1 MGNTV
6 KKGGD
11 DMNRNSRGI
20 AASVIGLLMIGLTIF
35 IPATTMAESL
45 NYRLKW
51 LFNASVVG
59 DIYAD
64 VHGYFKKAGLNIT
77 VKAGGP
83 ERDAIK
89 ELELGQ
95 AAFGVA
101 SADQVI
107 RAMSKG
113 APVVVI
119 AQIFQVN
126 PMHWMYRDKEVS
138 VNTLDDLKKKI
149 IGVTFGGNDEI
160 ILRTLMAK
168 GKITEND
175 LTLYSARYDYTPFYQ
190 KKVDLWPVYLNTQ
203 AVFLKKKMA
212 VNGESVSFFNPAAH
226 GVQFVSNSVVTSQK
240 MIDEQPEVVKA
251 FVTSLCAAW
260 EAALA
265 PANKEEAIKTLQ
277 QFDKDTELDVLQE
290 QLEIT
295 RRLIKPELNVKIGT
309 IDLSAWQQTAK
320 IMAEQKQ
327 TTQLI
332 PIGDAIHPYI
342 K

>member
-1 MGNTV
+1 MGNIVTGGNMKTLKCVV
-6 KKGGD
+6 KK
-11 DMNRNSRGI
+11 
-20 AASVIGLLMIGLTIF
+20 AAWLGLAMICLSALFST
-35 IPATTMAESL
+35 PATAKPL

-64 VHGYFKKAGLNIT
+64 VHGYFKEAGLDIR
-77 VKAGGP
+77 VKPGGP

-95 AAFGVA
+95 ATFGVA

-107 RAMSKG
+107 RALSKG

-126 PMHWMYRDKEVS
+126 PMHWMYRTKDISIEK
-138 VNTLDDLKKKI
+138 LDDLRNKI

-168 GKITEND
+168 GNITEKD
-175 LTLYSARYDYTPFYQ
+175 TTLFSARYDYNPFYQ
-190 KKVDLWPVYLNTQ
+190 KKVELWPVYLNTQ
-203 AVFLKKKMA
+203 AVFLKKKLA
-212 VNGESVSFFNPAAH
+212 QNGEAVSFFNPADY

-240 MIDEQPEVVKA
+240 MMDEHPETVKA
-251 FVTSLCAAW
+251 FVSSLCKAW

-265 PANKEEAIKTLQ
+265 PENAEKTIKTLQ
-277 QFDKDTELDVLQE
+277 QFDKDTALDVMTE
-290 QLEIT
+290 QLEVT
-295 RRLIKPELNVKIGT
+295 RRLIKPTADLQIGT
-309 IDLSAWQQTAK
+309 IDLPAWQQTAE
-320 IMAEQKQ
+320 IMADQKQ
-327 TTQLI
+327 TPRLI
-332 PIGDAIHPYI
+332 AVANAIHPI
-342 K
+342 EK

>member
-1 MGNTV
+1 MKSLKSAV
-6 KKGGD
+6 KKITLLGLAIICLA
-11 DMNRNSRGI
+11 SLLSTS
-20 AASVIGLLMIGLTIF
+20 AA
-35 IPATTMAESL
+35 AEPL

-64 VHGYFKKAGLNIT
+64 VHGYFKEAGLDIT
-77 VKAGGP
+77 VKPGGP

-107 RAMSKG
+107 RALSKG

-119 AQIFQVN
+119 AQIFQIN
-126 PMHWMYRDKEVS
+126 PMHWMYREKDISIEK
-138 VNTLDDLKKKI
+138 LDDLKNKI

-160 ILRTLMAK
+160 ILRTLLAK
-168 GKITEND
+168 GNISEQDT
-175 LTLYSARYDYTPFYQ
+175 TLFSVRYDYNPFFQ
-190 KKVDLWPVYLNTQ
+190 KKVELWPVYLNTQ

-212 VNGESVSFFNPAAH
+212 DNGETVSFFNPADH

-240 MIDEQPEVVKA
+240 MITEQPEVVKA
-251 FVTSLCAAW
+251 FVSSLCKAW

-265 PANKEEAIKTLQ
+265 PENKDKAIETLQ
-277 QFDKDTELDVLQE
+277 QFDKDTAVDVMTE
-290 QLEIT
+290 QLEVT
-295 RRLIKPELNVKIGT
+295 RRLIKPTADMAIGT
-309 IDLSAWQQTAK
+309 IDLPAWQQTAK

-327 TTQLI
+327 TPRLI
-332 PIGDAIHPYI
+332 SVTDAILPPE

>member
-1 MGNTV
+1 MKTLESV
-6 KKGGD
+6 LKK
-11 DMNRNSRGI
+11 
-20 AASVIGLLMIGLTIF
+20 AAWLGLVMMCLTTLLP
-35 IPATTMAESL
+35 PAAEAETL

-64 VHGYFKKAGLNIT
+64 VHGYFKEAGLDIN
-77 VKAGGP
+77 VKPGGP

-95 AAFGVA
+95 ASFGVA

-107 RAMSKG
+107 RALSKG

-126 PMHWMYRDKEVS
+126 PMHWMYRTEDVS
-138 VNTLDDLKKKI
+138 IQQLDDLRNKI

-168 GKITEND
+168 GNITEKD
-175 LTLYSARYDYTPFYQ
+175 TTLFSARYDYNPFYQ

-212 VNGESVSFFNPAAH
+212 ENGEAVSFFNPADH

-240 MIDEQPEVVKA
+240 MVSEHPEIVKA
-251 FVTSLCAAW
+251 FVSSLCKAW

-265 PANKEEAIKTLQ
+265 PDNMAKAIETLQ
-277 QFDKDTELDVLQE
+277 QFDKDTAIDVMTE
-290 QLEIT
+290 QLEVT
-295 RRLIKPELNVKIGT
+295 RRLIKPTADMAIGT
-309 IDLSAWQQTAK
+309 IDLPAWQQTAN

-327 TTQLI
+327 TPRLI
-332 PIGDAIHPYI
+332 SVADAILPPG

>member
-1 MGNTV
+1 MKSLKSAV
-6 KKGGD
+6 KKITLLGLAIICLA
-11 DMNRNSRGI
+11 SLLSTS
-20 AASVIGLLMIGLTIF
+20 AA
-35 IPATTMAESL
+35 AEPL

-64 VHGYFKKAGLNIT
+64 VHGYFKEAGLDIT
-77 VKAGGP
+77 VKPGGP

-107 RAMSKG
+107 RALSKG

-119 AQIFQVN
+119 AQIFQIN
-126 PMHWMYRDKEVS
+126 PMHWMYREKDISIEK
-138 VNTLDDLKKKI
+138 LDDLKNKI

-160 ILRTLMAK
+160 ILRTLLAK
-168 GKITEND
+168 GNISEQDT
-175 LTLYSARYDYTPFYQ
+175 TLFSARYDYNPFFQ
-190 KKVDLWPVYLNTQ
+190 KKVELWPVYLNTQ

-212 VNGESVSFFNPAAH
+212 DNGETVSFFNPADH

-240 MIDEQPEVVKA
+240 MITEQPEVVKA
-251 FVTSLCAAW
+251 FVSSLCKAW

-265 PANKEEAIKTLQ
+265 PENKDKAIETLQ
-277 QFDKDTELDVLQE
+277 QFDKDTAVDVMTE
-290 QLEIT
+290 QLEVT
-295 RRLIKPELNVKIGT
+295 RRLIKPTADMAIGT
-309 IDLSAWQQTAK
+309 IDLPAWQQTAK

-327 TTQLI
+327 TSRLI
-332 PIGDAIHPYI
+332 SVTDAILPPE

>member
-1 MGNTV
+1 MKSLKSAV
-6 KKGGD
+6 KKITLLGLAIICLA
-11 DMNRNSRGI
+11 SLLSTS
-20 AASVIGLLMIGLTIF
+20 AA
-35 IPATTMAESL
+35 AEPL

-64 VHGYFKKAGLNIT
+64 VHGYFKEAGLDIT
-77 VKAGGP
+77 VKPGGP

-107 RAMSKG
+107 RALSKG

-119 AQIFQVN
+119 AQIFQIN
-126 PMHWMYRDKEVS
+126 PMHWMYREKDISIEK
-138 VNTLDDLKKKI
+138 LDDLKNKI

-160 ILRTLMAK
+160 ILRTLLAK
-168 GKITEND
+168 GNISEQDT
-175 LTLYSARYDYTPFYQ
+175 TLFSARYDYNPFFQ
-190 KKVDLWPVYLNTQ
+190 KKVELWPVYLNTQ

-212 VNGESVSFFNPAAH
+212 ENGEAVSFFNPADH

-240 MIDEQPEVVKA
+240 MITEQPEVVKA
-251 FVTSLCAAW
+251 FVSSLCKAW

-265 PANKEEAIKTLQ
+265 PENKDKAIETLQ
-277 QFDKDTELDVLQE
+277 QFDKDTSVDVMAE
-290 QLEIT
+290 QLEVT
-295 RRLIKPELNVKIGT
+295 RRLIKPTADMAIGT
-309 IDLSAWQQTAK
+309 IDLPAWQQTAK

-327 TTQLI
+327 TSRLI
-332 PIGDAIHPYI
+332 SVTDAILPPE

>member
-1 MGNTV
+1 
-6 KKGGD
+6 
-11 DMNRNSRGI
+11 MNWKSRDI
-20 AASVIGLLMIGLTIF
+20 TAWLLGLLMIGVTLF
-35 IPATTMAESL
+35 VPATTKAESL

-59 DIYAD
+59 DLYAD
-64 VHGYFKKAGLNIT
+64 VHGYFKKAGLDIT
-77 VKAGGP
+77 VKPGGP

-126 PMHWMYRDKEVS
+126 PMHWMYRDKEIS
-138 VNTLDDLKKKI
+138 MKILSDLKNKI

-168 GKITEND
+168 GKITEKD
-175 LTLYSARYDYTPFYQ
+175 LTLFSARYDYTPFYQ
-190 KKVDLWPVYLNTQ
+190 KKVQLWPVYLNTQ

-212 VNGESVSFFNPAAH
+212 SGGESVAFFNPAAH
-226 GVQFVSNSVVTSQK
+226 GIQFVSNSVVTSQK

-277 QFDKDTELDVLQE
+277 KFDKDTEPDVLQE
-290 QLEIT
+290 QLEVT
-295 RRLIKPELNVKIGT
+295 RRLIKPDADVKIGT
-309 IDLSAWQQTAK
+309 IDLPAWQQTAK

-327 TTQLI
+327 TAQLI
-332 PIGDAIHPYI
+332 PIGDAIHPFI

>member
-1 MGNTV
+1 MGNII
-6 KKGGD
+6 KGGI
-11 DMNRNSRGI
+11 MKTSECVLKKAAWLGLVMLCLTGLF
-20 AASVIGLLMIGLTIF
+20 AASTV
-35 IPATTMAESL
+35 AEPL

-64 VHGYFKKAGLNIT
+64 VHGYFKEAGLDIT
-77 VKAGGP
+77 VKSGGP

-107 RAMSKG
+107 RALSKG
-113 APVVVI
+113 APVVII

-126 PMHWMYRDKEVS
+126 PMHWMYRSKDVS
-138 VNTLDDLKKKI
+138 IEKLDDLKNKI

-160 ILRTLMAK
+160 ILRTIMAK
-168 GKITEND
+168 GNISEKD
-175 LTLYSARYDYTPFYQ
+175 VTLFSARYDYNPFYQ

-212 VNGESVSFFNPAAH
+212 QNGEEVSFFNPADH

-240 MIDEQPEVVKA
+240 MITEQPEVVKA
-251 FVTSLCAAW
+251 FVASLCKAW

-265 PANKEEAIKTLQ
+265 PENMAKAIKTLQ
-277 QFDKDTELDVLQE
+277 KFDKDTALDVMTK
-290 QLEIT
+290 QLDVT
-295 RRLIKPELNVKIGT
+295 RRLVKPTADMPIGT
-309 IDLSAWQQTAK
+309 IDLPAWQQTAK
-320 IMAEQKQ
+320 IMADQKQ
-327 TTQLI
+327 TPRLI
-332 PIGDAIHPYI
+332 SVADAILPLE

>member
-1 MGNTV
+1 MKTLKSLL
-6 KKGGD
+6 KKGAWQGLV
-11 DMNRNSRGI
+11 SI
-20 AASVIGLLMIGLTIF
+20 CLAALLSSS
-35 IPATTMAESL
+35 AVAEPL

-64 VHGYFKKAGLNIT
+64 VHGYFKEAGLDIT
-77 VKAGGP
+77 VKPGGP

-95 AAFGVA
+95 ASFGVA

-107 RAMSKG
+107 RALSKG

-126 PMHWMYRDKEVS
+126 PLHWMYRQQDMSIER
-138 VNTLDDLKKKI
+138 LDDLKKKI

-160 ILRTLMAK
+160 ILRTLMAMGNISEK
-168 GKITEND
+168 ET
-175 LTLYSARYDYTPFYQ
+175 TLFSVRYDYNPFYQ
-190 KKVDLWPVYLNTQ
+190 RKADLWPVYLNSQ

-212 VNGESVSFFNPAAH
+212 ENGEAVSFFNPADH
-226 GVQFVSNSVVTSQK
+226 GVQFVSNSVVTSRK
-240 MIDEQPEVVKA
+240 MVNEQPEVVRA
-251 FVTSLCAAW
+251 FASSLCKAW

-265 PANKEEAIKTLQ
+265 PENMDKAIETLQ
-277 QFDKDTELDVLQE
+277 QFDKDTALDVMTE
-290 QLEIT
+290 QLEVT
-295 RRLIKPELNVKIGT
+295 RRLIKPTPEMAIGT
-309 IDLSAWQQTAK
+309 IDLPAWLQTAQ
-320 IMAEQKQ
+320 IMADQKQ
-327 TTQLI
+327 TPHLI
-332 PIGDAIHPYI
+332 SVSDAILPMA

>member
-1 MGNTV
+1 MIRKCFITAVSLIAFFLSLTV
-6 KKGGD
+6 TD
-11 DMNRNSRGI
+11 PSQ
-20 AASVIGLLMIGLTIF
+20 
-35 IPATTMAESL
+35 ATAKQL

-51 LFNASVVG
+51 LFNASVIG

-64 VHGYFKKAGLNIT
+64 VHGYFKEAGLDVK

-95 AAFGVA
+95 AEFGVA

-107 RAMSKG
+107 RALSKG
-113 APVVVI
+113 APVVVL

-126 PMHWMYRDKEVS
+126 PLHWMYRKDEFTVEK
-138 VNTLDDLKKKI
+138 LDDFKNRV

-168 GKITEND
+168 GNISEAD
-175 LTLYSARYDYTPFYQ
+175 ATLFSVRYDYTPFYQ
-190 KKVDLWPVYLNTQ
+190 HKVDLWPVYLNSQ
-203 AVFLKKKMA
+203 AVFLRKKLA
-212 VNGESVSFFNPAAH
+212 ASGETLAFFNPADY
-226 GVQFVSNSVVTSQK
+226 GVQFVSNSLVTSKK
-240 MIDEQPEVVKA
+240 MYEEQPDVVRS

-260 EAALA
+260 EASLA
-265 PANKEEAIKTLQ
+265 PENNDRAMLALQ
-277 QFDKDTELDVLQE
+277 QFDKDTEKDVLQE
-290 QLEIT
+290 QLDIT
-295 RRLIKPELNVKIGT
+295 RRLVKPSMDVKIGA
-309 IDLSAWQQTAK
+309 IDLAAWKQTAQ

-327 TTQLI
+327 TPQLI
-332 PIGDAIHPYI
+332 PVADVIHPFG

>member
-1 MGNTV
+1 MKTRESFLRKFAWLGLVSLCLTALV
-6 KKGGD
+6 
-11 DMNRNSRGI
+11 STS
-20 AASVIGLLMIGLTIF
+20 SV
-35 IPATTMAESL
+35 AESL

-64 VHGYFKKAGLNIT
+64 VHGYFKEAGLDIT

-95 AAFGVA
+95 ASFGVA

-107 RAMSKG
+107 RALSKG

-126 PMHWMYRDKEVS
+126 PLHWMYRTEDVS
-138 VNTLDDLKKKI
+138 ITKLDDLKNKV

-168 GKITEND
+168 ANISEQD
-175 LTLYSARYDYTPFYQ
+175 ATLYSVRYDYNPFYQ
-190 KKVDLWPVYLNTQ
+190 KKVDLWPVYLNSQ

-212 VNGESVSFFNPAAH
+212 ENGEAVSFFNPAEY
-226 GVQFVSNSVVTSQK
+226 GVQFVSNSVVTSRK
-240 MIDEQPEVVKA
+240 MITEHPEVVQA
-251 FVTSLCAAW
+251 FVRSLCKAW

-265 PANKEEAIKTLQ
+265 PENMDEAIATLQ
-277 QFDKDTELDVLQE
+277 RFDKDTARDVMTE
-290 QLEIT
+290 QLEVT
-295 RRLIKPELNVKIGT
+295 RRLIKPTPETAIGT
-309 IDLSAWQQTAK
+309 INLPAWQQTAQ
-320 IMAEQKQ
+320 IMADQKQ
-327 TTQLI
+327 TPSLI
-332 PIGDAIHPYI
+332 PVADAIIPLAH
-342 K
+342 

>member
-1 MGNTV
+1 MKSFKCAV
-6 KKGGD
+6 KKTTLLGLA
-11 DMNRNSRGI
+11 I
-20 AASVIGLLMIGLTIF
+20 ICLAGLLSTS
-35 IPATTMAESL
+35 AVAEPL

-64 VHGYFKKAGLNIT
+64 VHGYFKEAGLEIT
-77 VKAGGP
+77 VKPGGP

-89 ELELGQ
+89 ELELGH

-107 RAMSKG
+107 RALSKG

-126 PMHWMYRDKEVS
+126 PMHWMYREKDIS
-138 VNTLDDLKKKI
+138 IQQLNDLKNKI

-160 ILRTLMAK
+160 ILRTLLAK
-168 GKITEND
+168 GNISEQDT
-175 LTLYSARYDYTPFYQ
+175 TLFSARYDYNPFFQ
-190 KKVDLWPVYLNTQ
+190 KKVELWPVYLNTQ

-212 VNGESVSFFNPAAH
+212 DNGEAVSFFNPADH

-240 MIDEQPEVVKA
+240 MISEQPEVVKA
-251 FVTSLCAAW
+251 FVSSLCKAW

-265 PANKEEAIKTLQ
+265 PENNDKAIETLQ
-277 QFDKDTELDVLQE
+277 QFDKDTAVDVMTE
-290 QLEIT
+290 QLEVT
-295 RRLIKPELNVKIGT
+295 RRLIKPTVDTAIGT
-309 IDLSAWQQTAK
+309 IDLPAWQQTAK

-327 TTQLI
+327 TPRLI
-332 PIGDAIHPYI
+332 SVTDAIFPPE